1 MPVSYFFV
9 SLVTDQQNKNH
20 YGNNKSNKTKSR
32 NNQFAPLRENNK
44 SLQMENR
51 SRRGRVQMVDQKN
64 EGKVLLSI
72 INKTKIIMETEKK
85 DYTILKDRVEGYLK
99 AYTNLLP
106 EFEADLKRY
115 QENENFHFLVEQQQN
130 QVNSL
135 KAKIELLTIL
145 NND

>member
-1 MPVSYFFV
+1 
-9 SLVTDQQNKNH
+9 
-20 YGNNKSNKTKSR
+20 
-32 NNQFAPLRENNK
+32 
-44 SLQMENR
+44 
-51 SRRGRVQMVDQKN
+51 
-64 EGKVLLSI
+64 
-72 INKTKIIMETEKK
+72 METEKK